1 MATVDTGA
9 EVSVLPSR
17 VYKQLYPNS
26 VDSDGEIQGLGA
38 CSMKLTAFNHTNINV
53 MGQIRLPVKHR
64 DVVKNINFI
73 VTNIDT
79 ATIIGRNDA
88 VDLHCVKFLC
98 DNCDQCNDD
107 NMCIKSSSTSFNT
120 DSAKLKWKH
129 ALPLGDDP
137 KSKIIDL
144 FPELFKGVGCV
155 DTLYSIELEPD
166 AIPVKHAP
174 RRVPE
179 AIKPKVKDELDRL
192 VCEGIIMPVEVL
204 RLPIR

>member
-26 VDSDGEIQGLGA
+26 VDIDGEIQGLGA
-38 CSMKLTAFNHTNINV
+38 CSIKLTAFNHTNINV

-64 DVVKNINFI
+64 DEVKNINFI

-137 KSKIIDL
+137 KSKIIDF
-144 FPELFKGVGCV
+144 FPELFKGVGGGGYHELCV
-155 DTLYSIELEPD
+155 L
-166 AIPVKHAP
+166 VG
-174 RRVPE
+174 
-179 AIKPKVKDELDRL
+179 RL
-192 VCEGIIMPVEVL
+192 
-204 RLPIR
+204 

>member
-17 VYKQLYPNS
+17 VYKQLYPKS

-88 VDLHCVKFLC
+88 VDLHCVKLLC

-107 NMCIKSSSTSFNT
+107 NMCIN
-120 DSAKLKWKH
+120 
-129 ALPLGDDP
+129 
-137 KSKIIDL
+137 
-144 FPELFKGVGCV
+144 
-155 DTLYSIELEPD
+155 Y
-166 AIPVKHAP
+166 
-174 RRVPE
+174 
-179 AIKPKVKDELDRL
+179 KVFLN
-192 VCEGIIMPVEVL
+192 VFQH
-204 RLPIR
+204 

>member
-9 EVSVLPSR
+9 EVSVLSAC
-17 VYKQLYPNS
+17 VYKQLYPKS
-26 VDSDGEIQGLGA
+26 VDSDGKIQGLGA

-107 NMCIKSSSTSFNT
+107 DNMCIKSSSMSFNT

-129 ALPLGDDP
+129 ALPLGEDP
-137 KSKIIDL
+137 KFKIINL
-144 FPELFKGVGCV
+144 LPELFKGVGCV
-155 DTLYSIELEPD
+155 DTLYHIELEPD

-179 AIKPKVKDELDRL
+179 AKS
-192 VCEGIIMPVEVL
+192 
-204 RLPIR
+204 